1 MLEGLTPDD
10 VCEAVDKVRFGH
22 TLAERM
28 EAVSAIVLR
37 RQRLSARVR
46 EEPATY
52 SANPVRTETV
62 PAPEE

>member
-1 MLEGLTPDD
+1 MLEGLTPAD
-10 VCEAVDKVRFGH
+10 VCEAVEKVRFGH

-28 EAVSAIVLR
+28 ETVEAIVLR

-52 SANPVRTETV
+52 SPSPRPPGTAS
-62 PAPEE
+62 AADG